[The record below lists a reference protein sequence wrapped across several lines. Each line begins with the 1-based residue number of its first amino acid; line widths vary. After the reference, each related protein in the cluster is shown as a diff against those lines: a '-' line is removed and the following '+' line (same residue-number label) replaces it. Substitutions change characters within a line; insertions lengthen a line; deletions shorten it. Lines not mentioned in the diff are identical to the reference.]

1 MGGCNK
7 ALFSTELLMDLK
19 KISRV
24 FLFACL
30 GIVFFSTTTLA
41 KGNMV
46 AESQSQFGAYFSTMD
61 KVTSRTKLLVIRGN
75 EGSSQASGYDPG
87 DVVTLKKWR
96 SGAETL
102 DGSGNTNM
110 RVSVTMIFP
119 GIYCIDPAYG
129 DPIYAIPVIEK
140 VD

>member
-1 MGGCNK
+1 
-7 ALFSTELLMDLK
+7 
-19 KISRV
+19 
-24 FLFACL
+24 
-30 GIVFFSTTTLA
+30 
-41 KGNMV
+41 MV
-46 AESQSQFGAYFSTMD
+46 AESQSEAYFSKMD

>member
-1 MGGCNK
+1 
-7 ALFSTELLMDLK
+7 MDLK

-30 GIVFFSTTTLA
+30 GIVISSTTTFA
-41 KGNMV
+41 KGSMV
-46 AESQSQFGAYFSTMD
+46 AKSQSEAYFSTMD
-61 KVTSRTKLLVIRGN
+61 KVTSKTKLLVIRGN
-75 EGSSQASGYDPG
+75 DGSSQASGYDPG